1 MSLKLADDTEKRLV
15 ASIKR
20 FFEEE
25 MDEPIGDLKALRV
38 LDFCLREIAP
48 SVYNQAIADA
58 QAYLDVQRRRPQR
71 QQVRGGVRLLEEVTR
86 SRHSAAEGVEVC
98 TPARK
103 SASAAKRHVR
113 APSSD
118 RRTMR
123 WPYRC
128 RQRTAG
134 G

>member
-1 MSLKLADDTEKRLV
+1 MAVKLADDTEKRLV

-58 QAYLDVQRRRPQR
+58 QGYLTERVADLS
-71 QQVRGGVRLLEEVTR
+71 GSKYE
-86 SRHSAAEGVEVC
+86 AEFDYW
-98 TPARK
+98 RK
-103 SASAAKRHVR
+103 
-113 APSSD
+113 
-118 RRTMR
+118 
-123 WPYRC
+123 
-128 RQRTAG
+128 
-134 G
+134 